1 MQTASS
7 NICESYTD
15 KMPETDF
22 YTLCTRSLLRCYHN
36 KKQLMKYY
44 LCIVL
49 LAGVFNRACAQ
60 SDVAT
65 AKWMAQPV
73 VIDGENTEWGRSLNF
88 YDVDTKLSFALGS
101 DSNNI
106 YLCFES
112 ENGPNQMKIMRAG
125 MNIELS
131 TKGKNKHEVFIA
143 YPLPQ
148 KEQEPAATGTDTAN
162 NGTSS
167 FTHQVHDAASF
178 KTNYLGKHT
187 VMDVKGFASANGEVP
202 VKNASGLN
210 VAMNW
215 DSASNLI
222 YEIAIP
228 KKEFFGAH
236 YSPKEASEEITLS
249 VEVNALKHMP
259 TEGGNK
265 NSDGES
271 HGEGMNGGGMHGSG
285 MEGGGMH
292 GGGSY
297 GGGKQWS
304 EADRESLGVKTSFK
318 QKFVLGTKDAQ
329 N

>member
-1 MQTASS
+1 MQIKCLKQIFTHFAPGPSCA
-7 NICESYTD
+7 IT
-15 KMPETDF
+15 M
-22 YTLCTRSLLRCYHN
+22 N

-44 LCIVL
+44 FCIIL
-49 LAGVFNRACAQ
+49 IAGVFDHLLAQ

-73 VIDGENTEWGRSLNF
+73 IIDGENTEWGRSLNF
-88 YDVDTKLSFALGS
+88 YDEDTKLSFALGS

-148 KEQEPAATGTDTAN
+148 KEQEPVTTGTDSSN
-162 NGTSS
+162 NNTSS

-178 KTNYLGKHT
+178 KTNYLTKHA
-187 VMDVKGFASANGEVP
+187 VMQVKGFASANGEIP

-215 DSASNLI
+215 DSASNLF

-228 KKEFFGAH
+228 KKEFFGAD

-259 TEGGNK
+259 SEGQNK
-265 NSDGES
+265 SGDGES
-271 HGEGMNGGGMHGSG
+271 HGEGMNDGGMHGGGMHGSG
-285 MEGGGMH
+285 MGGEGMH
-292 GGGSY
+292 EGGSY